1 MMNVEQKEKRHKQPR
16 RSLESWEESLVFFDL
31 IDRDYLEALQ
41 DYVSDTMDR
50 IHERS
55 RNRLLSIKKNRA
67 FCDVSL

>member
-1 MMNVEQKEKRHKQPR
+1 MIDVEQKEKRHKQPR
-16 RSLESWEESLVFFDL
+16 RSRESWEESRIFFDL
-31 IDRDYLEALQ
+31 IDSDYLEALQ
-41 DYVSDTMDR
+41 DYFSDTMDR